1 MPWMD
6 NNGCSLNATEM
17 IWKGKMFSED
27 RGPPSVQDEL
37 VSQQPLENVKH
48 PPPNSTLAICSSKS
62 CSMVGGLLNSTCSD
76 GGGEINFLFPSVLGE
91 ATGLHFLQEYLE
103 KI

>member
-27 RGPPSVQDEL
+27 SGPPSVQDEL
-37 VSQQPLENVKH
+37 VSQSATFRKFT
-48 PPPNSTLAICSSKS
+48 PPPIVLWQSVVQNH
-62 CSMVGGLLNSTCSD
+62 VQWW
-76 GGGEINFLFPSVLGE
+76 GGGF
-91 ATGLHFLQEYLE
+91 
-103 KI
+103 

>member
-37 VSQQPLENVKH
+37 VSQSETFRKFKT
-48 PPPNSTLAICSSKS
+48 PPQTVLWKFVAQNH
-62 CSMVGGLLNSTCSD
+62 VQWW
-76 GGGEINFLFPSVLGE
+76 GGGF
-91 ATGLHFLQEYLE
+91 
-103 KI
+103 K